1 MFSVDRV
8 QRRWLVAF
16 GLTLACFVGAAFW
29 LYLRLP
35 SYRSPAFDFRML
47 KPDEAFNAQ
56 GLTRRQDG
64 SLKLGFAESYPPPAI
79 GAYGNHV
86 IGHFGSDAFGRPP
99 DPAYFFNF
107 GYANLALPEV
117 HAYLLHLERLGHLP
131 RRLAIVQVTTPN
143 NDNGRYIVDWG
154 NELPPDVV
162 LEGLPGGRVG
172 NLGEAVT
179 VAARVLVN
187 ELHEVF
193 SYNTAILSLVQ
204 GGRDHRIVGPAAC
217 TDAAPAW
224 LLRLPTAVRS
234 VVGPRVGRP
243 FYCLPHYWWLGYRRD
258 GSNTAPGAR
267 EGGGDRPLVQNENPL
282 KDSERALNA
291 GDERRIARYLRAI
304 DAIGRRNGVK
314 VAFLVP
320 PVYETD
326 RRDSVV
332 NQVFDRALALVPEI
346 AILDHRGLGGDATL
360 FADYNHPSAK
370 YYRLVVQELRRR
382 GLLDEAAP
390 LD

>member
-1 MFSVDRV
+1 
-8 QRRWLVAF
+8 
-16 GLTLACFVGAAFW
+16 
-29 LYLRLP
+29 
-35 SYRSPAFDFRML
+35 
-47 KPDEAFNAQ
+47 
-56 GLTRRQDG
+56 
-64 SLKLGFAESYPPPAI
+64 
-79 GAYGNHV
+79 
-86 IGHFGSDAFGRPP
+86 
-99 DPAYFFNF
+99 
-107 GYANLALPEV
+107 
-117 HAYLLHLERLGHLP
+117 
-131 RRLAIVQVTTPN
+131 
-143 NDNGRYIVDWG
+143 
-154 NELPPDVV
+154 
-162 LEGLPGGRVG
+162 
-172 NLGEAVT
+172 
-179 VAARVLVN
+179 
-187 ELHEVF
+187 VF

-224 LLRLPTAVRS
+224 LLRLPAAVRS

-258 GSNTAPGAR
+258 GSNTAPDAR
-267 EGGGDRPLVQNENPL
+267 EGGGARRLVQNENPL

-291 GDERRIARYLRAI
+291 GDERKIARYLRAI

-346 AILDHRGLGGDATL
+346 AILDHRDLGGDATL

-370 YYRLVVQELRRR
+370 YYRLVVQQLRRR
-382 GLLDEAAP
+382 GLLGEAAP
-390 LD
+390 LDQPNSRD